1 MISQNSLL
9 GNVPRHANKFSLP
22 NSSDGRNFF
31 SAFAQIFYAKA
42 IAKLQRIL
50 NITP

>member
-31 SAFAQIFYAKA
+31 FSFRAD
-42 IAKLQRIL
+42 IL
-50 NITP
+50 CKGYCKTTADS